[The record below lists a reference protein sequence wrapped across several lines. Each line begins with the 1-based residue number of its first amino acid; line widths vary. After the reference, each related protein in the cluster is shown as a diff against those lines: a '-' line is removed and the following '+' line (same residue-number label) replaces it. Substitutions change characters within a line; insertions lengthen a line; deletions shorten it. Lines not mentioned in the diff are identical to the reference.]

1 MSKLYEAIKKIEEKE
16 KIKDELPDFV
26 ERERKPPYLLIV
38 VSILFVATFVFS
50 GLYFTSRFERI
61 KQSGFLKR
69 QRYALK
75 KESVERSKKT
85 STKRLVVKKEARA
98 KSVELA
104 QTNIKKKPLHKEIT
118 QEKVN
123 LGGVLNSK
131 KSVIAQKSGETKNNT
146 LVKSHAVVSSGGGR
160 KVVKKEVKKALPEKE
175 VNKSQRS
182 QDQTAVLLK
191 KASSGNFFE
200 SVNAY
205 RKLIKLYP
213 NNISLYNNLAVRFME
228 RGLYW
233 KAVKVLKEGLNIKDD
248 PTLKLNLAICYVKLG
263 KYDKAKAIVNT
274 IHSGSINSKE
284 LEKLKY
290 YLSDIR

>member
-16 KIKDELPDFV
+16 KKRDGLPDFV
-26 ERERKPPYLLIV
+26 ERKRRPPYLLMV
-38 VSILFVATFVFS
+38 VSTLFVAVVVFS
-50 GLYFTSRFERI
+50 GLYFTSRFERMER
-61 KQSGFLKR
+61 SGFLKR
-69 QRYALK
+69 RQHIVK
-75 KESVERSKKT
+75 GNVVRSEKVLDR
-85 STKRLVVKKEARA
+85 SLVVKKETRV

-104 QTNIKKKPLHKEIT
+104 ETHIKKKPL
-118 QEKVN
+118 Q
-123 LGGVLNSK
+123 K
-131 KSVIAQKSGETKNNT
+131 KIAQKKESMSDVVNFRKTITTKGRKTKNNT

-160 KVVKKEVKKALPEKE
+160 KVVNKEVKKALPEKS
-175 VNKSQRS
+175 VKQNQWS
-182 QDQTAVLLK
+182 QDQTAELLK

-263 KYDKAKAIVNT
+263 RYDKAKAIVNT
-274 IHSGSINSKE
+274 IPSGSVNSEE
-284 LEKLKY
+284 LKKIKY
-290 YLSDIR
+290 YLSNINN

>member
-16 KIKDELPDFV
+16 KKRDGLPDFV
-26 ERERKPPYLLIV
+26 ERKRRPPYLLMV
-38 VSILFVATFVFS
+38 VSTLFVAAVVFS
-50 GLYFTSRFERI
+50 GLYFTSRFERM
-61 KQSGFLKR
+61 KRSGFLKR
-69 QRYALK
+69 RQHIVK
-75 KESVERSKKT
+75 GSVVRSEKVLDR
-85 STKRLVVKKEARA
+85 SLVVKKEIRV

-104 QTNIKKKPLHKEIT
+104 ETHIKKKPL
-118 QEKVN
+118 Q
-123 LGGVLNSK
+123 K
-131 KSVIAQKSGETKNNT
+131 KIAQKKESMSDVVNFRKTITTKGRKTKNNT

-160 KVVKKEVKKALPEKE
+160 KVVNKEVKKALPEKS
-175 VNKSQRS
+175 VKQNQWS
-182 QDQTAVLLK
+182 QDQTAELLK

-263 KYDKAKAIVNT
+263 RYDKAKAIVNT
-274 IHSGSINSKE
+274 IPLGSVNSEE
-284 LEKLKY
+284 LKKIKY
-290 YLSDIR
+290 YLSNINN